1 MWPQWVIDEAKLV
14 PVQTLL
20 SKMFT
25 QLEKNHGIQPEQA
38 FGIYDMSDIGL
49 CSESEFKRVIRI
61 FFGDV
66 VKDED
71 YALIQRLTLK
81 SSDAKIQY
89 RDFCKFLNKRFV
101 RSFKLVAQ
109 TNEVG
114 NDEEN
119 AGKHKTALEIELDRP
134 TTKEATLSYILRKAA
149 ELQIDLRKEFLI
161 HDSLELS
168 VIPRITF
175 WSILINLPLGL
186 NQEEL
191 GEIFDNDL
199 NFDNYGNV
207 DYVNIINSDI
217 FVALERKRILAKALK
232 SSKVTRIVTEDR
244 TEDQGNESAASDNRK
259 VVVEDLIFIDDLDII
274 IYTTVRPK
282 TSTVFIT
289 TMQKPQKV
297 SSANRSDV

>member
-1 MWPQWVIDEAKLV
+1 M
-14 PVQTLL
+14 
-20 SKMFT
+20 
-25 QLEKNHGIQPEQA
+25 
-38 FGIYDMSDIGL
+38 
-49 CSESEFKRVIRI
+49 
-61 FFGDV
+61 
-66 VKDED
+66 
-71 YALIQRLTLK
+71 
-81 SSDAKIQY
+81 
-89 RDFCKFLNKRFV
+89 
-101 RSFKLVAQ
+101 
-109 TNEVG
+109 
-114 NDEEN
+114 
-119 AGKHKTALEIELDRP
+119 
-134 TTKEATLSYILRKAA
+134 
-149 ELQIDLRKEFLI
+149 I

-232 SSKVTRIVTEDR
+232 SSKVTKIVAEDR
-244 TEDQGNESAASDNRK
+244 TEDLSNENAASDNRK
-259 VVVEDLIFIDDLDII
+259 VVVEDLIFIDDLEII

-289 TMQKPQKV
+289 TM
-297 SSANRSDV
+297 

>member
-1 MWPQWVIDEAKLV
+1 M
-14 PVQTLL
+14 
-20 SKMFT
+20 
-25 QLEKNHGIQPEQA
+25 
-38 FGIYDMSDIGL
+38 
-49 CSESEFKRVIRI
+49 
-61 FFGDV
+61 
-66 VKDED
+66 
-71 YALIQRLTLK
+71 
-81 SSDAKIQY
+81 
-89 RDFCKFLNKRFV
+89 
-101 RSFKLVAQ
+101 
-109 TNEVG
+109 
-114 NDEEN
+114 
-119 AGKHKTALEIELDRP
+119 
-134 TTKEATLSYILRKAA
+134 
-149 ELQIDLRKEFLI
+149 I

-232 SSKVTRIVTEDR
+232 SSKVTKIVAEDR
-244 TEDQGNESAASDNRK
+244 TEDLSNESAASDNRK
-259 VVVEDLIFIDDLDII
+259 VVVEDLIFIDDLEII

-289 TMQKPQKV
+289 TMQKPH
-297 SSANRSDV
+297 

>member
-1 MWPQWVIDEAKLV
+1 M
-14 PVQTLL
+14 
-20 SKMFT
+20 
-25 QLEKNHGIQPEQA
+25 
-38 FGIYDMSDIGL
+38 
-49 CSESEFKRVIRI
+49 
-61 FFGDV
+61 
-66 VKDED
+66 
-71 YALIQRLTLK
+71 
-81 SSDAKIQY
+81 
-89 RDFCKFLNKRFV
+89 
-101 RSFKLVAQ
+101 
-109 TNEVG
+109 
-114 NDEEN
+114 
-119 AGKHKTALEIELDRP
+119 
-134 TTKEATLSYILRKAA
+134 
-149 ELQIDLRKEFLI
+149 I

-232 SSKVTRIVTEDR
+232 SSKVTKIVAEDR
-244 TEDQGNESAASDNRK
+244 TEDLSNESAASDNRK
-259 VVVEDLIFIDDLDII
+259 VVVEDLIFIDDLEII

-289 TMQKPQKV
+289 TMQKPLKAP
-297 SSANRSDV
+297 SANHSDIQVINLANVDSNAFE

>member
-1 MWPQWVIDEAKLV
+1 M
-14 PVQTLL
+14 
-20 SKMFT
+20 
-25 QLEKNHGIQPEQA
+25 
-38 FGIYDMSDIGL
+38 
-49 CSESEFKRVIRI
+49 
-61 FFGDV
+61 
-66 VKDED
+66 
-71 YALIQRLTLK
+71 
-81 SSDAKIQY
+81 
-89 RDFCKFLNKRFV
+89 
-101 RSFKLVAQ
+101 
-109 TNEVG
+109 
-114 NDEEN
+114 
-119 AGKHKTALEIELDRP
+119 
-134 TTKEATLSYILRKAA
+134 
-149 ELQIDLRKEFLI
+149 I

-232 SSKVTRIVTEDR
+232 SSKVTKIVAEDR
-244 TEDQGNESAASDNRK
+244 TGDLSSESAASDNRK
-259 VVVEDLIFIDDLDII
+259 VVVEELIFIDDLEII

-289 TMQKPQKV
+289 TMQKPHKAP
-297 SSANRSDV
+297 STNFSDI

>member
-1 MWPQWVIDEAKLV
+1 
-14 PVQTLL
+14 
-20 SKMFT
+20 
-25 QLEKNHGIQPEQA
+25 
-38 FGIYDMSDIGL
+38 
-49 CSESEFKRVIRI
+49 
-61 FFGDV
+61 
-66 VKDED
+66 
-71 YALIQRLTLK
+71 
-81 SSDAKIQY
+81 
-89 RDFCKFLNKRFV
+89 
-101 RSFKLVAQ
+101 
-109 TNEVG
+109 
-114 NDEEN
+114 
-119 AGKHKTALEIELDRP
+119 
-134 TTKEATLSYILRKAA
+134 
-149 ELQIDLRKEFLI
+149 LI

-232 SSKVTRIVTEDR
+232 SSKVTKIVAEDR
-244 TEDQGNESAASDNRK
+244 TEDLSNENAASDNRK
-259 VVVEDLIFIDDLDII
+259 VVVEDLIFIDDLEII

-289 TMQKPQKV
+289 TM
-297 SSANRSDV
+297 

>member
-1 MWPQWVIDEAKLV
+1 M
-14 PVQTLL
+14 
-20 SKMFT
+20 
-25 QLEKNHGIQPEQA
+25 
-38 FGIYDMSDIGL
+38 
-49 CSESEFKRVIRI
+49 
-61 FFGDV
+61 
-66 VKDED
+66 
-71 YALIQRLTLK
+71 
-81 SSDAKIQY
+81 
-89 RDFCKFLNKRFV
+89 
-101 RSFKLVAQ
+101 
-109 TNEVG
+109 
-114 NDEEN
+114 
-119 AGKHKTALEIELDRP
+119 
-134 TTKEATLSYILRKAA
+134 
-149 ELQIDLRKEFLI
+149 I

-232 SSKVTRIVTEDR
+232 SSKVTKIVAEDR
-244 TEDQGNESAASDNRK
+244 TEDLSNESAASDNRK
-259 VVVEDLIFIDDLDII
+259 VVVEDLIFIDDLEII

-289 TMQKPQKV
+289 TMQKPHKAP
-297 SSANRSDV
+297 SANRSDI